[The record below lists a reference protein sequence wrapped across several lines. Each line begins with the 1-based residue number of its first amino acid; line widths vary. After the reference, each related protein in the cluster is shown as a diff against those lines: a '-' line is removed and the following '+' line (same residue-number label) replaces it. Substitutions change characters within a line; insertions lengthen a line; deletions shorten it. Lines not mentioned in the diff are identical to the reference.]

1 METTHQTT
9 PAAHRGRAWW
19 RATLSAALAS
29 FLALMRPRGTQ
40 PRAASPDTTA
50 GEPAGVPARA
60 AQPCLMLVESDVC
73 QHRGGL
79 VP

>member
-1 METTHQTT
+1 METTRQTT
-9 PAAHRGRAWW
+9 PAAHRDRARW

-29 FLALMRPRGTQ
+29 LLAMVRPLGTP
-40 PRAASPDTTA
+40 PRAASPGTTA
-50 GEPAGVPARA
+50 GEPTGVPTRA

>member
-1 METTHQTT
+1 METTRQTI
-9 PAAHRGRAWW
+9 PAAHRDRARW

-29 FLALMRPRGTQ
+29 LLATMRPLGPQ
-40 PRAASPDTTA
+40 PRAASSDSTA